1 MANNVTRLICHV
13 ASLDA
18 IPNGGGIEDGLDFL
32 TDPTLA
38 DRLNA
43 AKVKANTY
51 IDAILSTFDNPYGD
65 DREKV
70 AGVILERIAEKQSA
84 SRN

>member
-1 MANNVTRLICHV
+1 MTSNITRLISHI

-18 IPNGGGIEDGLDFL
+18 IPTGGGIQDGLDFL
-32 TDPTLA
+32 ADPNLA
-38 DRLNA
+38 NRLNV

-51 IDAILSTFDNPYGD
+51 IDAILATHDNPYGD

-70 AGVILERIAEKQSA
+70 AGVILERIAQKQLGDRS
-84 SRN
+84 

>member
-1 MANNVTRLICHV
+1 MTSNLTRLICHI

-18 IPNGGGIEDGLDFL
+18 IPVGGEIQDGLNFL
-32 TDPTLA
+32 TDPNLA
-38 DRLNA
+38 NRLNT

-51 IDAILSTFDNPYGD
+51 IDAILSTHDNPYGD

-84 SRN
+84 FRN